1 MNWYNFQ
8 YTPPPEMELV
18 SESVFSLFY
27 IILYYIFPF
36 MLIGSNFFFFFQ
48 KEKNG
53 WIDIESKI
61 V

>member
-27 IILYYIFPF
+27 IILYYFFPF
-36 MLIGSNFFFFFQ
+36 MLIGFTCFFFQ
-48 KEKNG
+48 KEKNR